1 MTMNPSDW
9 LKRNLRRAFFRLFPL
24 VLLASLA
31 DAALLGA
38 IRLFME
44 ILGKKVDFPL
54 GCWLSGAFLLVVL
67 RWGLSYL
74 RGVSIEKMCRR
85 LETGLLLWFARRLR
99 TLAPKFFHEEKSE
112 ERLAVAYDAVHVVSF
127 SAESLMFALQA
138 VLQLL
143 VFLPVLFFISPGL
156 TLAVLLIVL
165 PIVSFV
171 QRKMQALKPSV
182 EGEMMFRGKLRSE
195 MEQAKRFY
203 RLWCSGEELSQ
214 IGKKILE
221 SIRGVQVSG
230 LSVGRRKVALS
241 QGMEAFS
248 LAAVVLVLAF
258 CGWMILSGLLDAEG
272 LVLYCSALFLCYKPV
287 KECARLL
294 PQIRLA
300 KSAQD
305 ALQNLEREPRK
316 RKKIFRQGGSL
327 VFSDVGFSYGNSAQS
342 NPVFECLN
350 LKLLSGK
357 PVLLQGPNGCG
368 KSTFLRLVCGLEEPV
383 SGKIFLPETLAENG
397 IFFVS
402 QDLILPDRD
411 ILLRR
416 VRMLRGEGAFSK
428 MMNLLSAE
436 RLLEKCGLSGGER
449 AKVAL
454 LWALSSPA
462 KMVLLDEPFAFIA
475 EREREPILQSF
486 LECAEFY
493 GKWIFLASH
502 EPVGD
507 DLKVRF
513 DVLDFS
519 KTGILR

>member
-1 MTMNPSDW
+1 MNPSDW
-9 LKRNLRRAFFRLFPL
+9 LKKNLRKAFFRLFPL

-44 ILGKKVDFPL
+44 ILGKKANFSIGV
-54 GCWLSGAFLLVVL
+54 WLSGTVLLVVL

-74 RGVSIEKMCRR
+74 RGVSVEKMCRR

-112 ERLAVAYDAVHVVSF
+112 ERLMVAYDAVHVVSF
-127 SAESLMFALQA
+127 SAETLMLALQA

-156 TLAVLLIVL
+156 TFAVLLIVL

-171 QRKMQALKPSV
+171 QRRLHGLKPSV
-182 EGEMMFRGKLRSE
+182 EGEMAFRGSLRSGVE
-195 MEQAKRFY
+195 EAKRFY
-203 RLWCSGEELSQ
+203 RLWSSDEELSQ
-214 IGKKILE
+214 IGKKICRSVRAVLE
-221 SIRGVQVSG
+221 SGLDVGV
-230 LSVGRRKVALS
+230 RKAALS
-241 QGMEAFS
+241 QGMETFS
-248 LAAVVLVLAF
+248 LLSVVLVLAF
-258 CGWMILSGLLDAEG
+258 CGWMILSGRLDAEG

-300 KSAQD
+300 KSALNSLQD
-305 ALQNLEREPRK
+305 LEEEPRRRGK
-316 RKKIFRQGGSL
+316 NFHEENSL
-327 VFSDVGFSYGNSAQS
+327 AFSNVCFSYGNPAQGKL
-342 NPVFECLN
+342 VFKDLS
-350 LKLLSGK
+350 LTLL
-357 PVLLQGPNGCG
+357 PERHVLLQGPNGSG
-368 KSTFLRLVCGLEEPV
+368 KSTFLRLVADMEEPV
-383 SGKIFLPETLAENG
+383 SGRILLPKELAKNG
-397 IFFVS
+397 IFSVS
-402 QDLILPDRD
+402 QDLILPGIK
-411 ILLRR
+411 ILSPRIQ
-416 VRMLRGEGAFSK
+416 AFLGDDVFLK
-428 MMNLLSAE
+428 MMDLLSAE
-436 RLLEKCGLSGGER
+436 RLLEKRGLSGGER

-462 KMVLLDEPFAFIA
+462 KIILLDEPFAFIA
-475 EREREPILQSF
+475 EREREPILECF

-507 DLKVRF
+507 ALKSRF
-513 DVLDFS
+513 EILAFS
-519 KTGILR
+519 KMEILR

>member
-1 MTMNPSDW
+1 MNPSDW
-9 LKRNLRRAFFRLFPL
+9 LKRNLRGAFFRLFPL

-44 ILGKKVDFPL
+44 ILGRKVDFPL
-54 GCWLSGAFLLVVL
+54 GCWLLGTFLLVVL
-67 RWGLSYL
+67 RWGFSFL

-85 LETGLLLWFARRLR
+85 LETGLFLWFARRLR
-99 TLAPKFFHEEKSE
+99 TLAPKFFHKEKSG
-112 ERLAVAYDAVHVVSF
+112 ERLMVAYDAVHVVGF
-127 SAESLMFALQA
+127 SAESLMLALQA

-156 TLAVLLIVL
+156 TFAVLLIVL
-165 PIVSFV
+165 PIVSYV
-171 QRKMQALKPSV
+171 QRKLHALKPSV
-182 EGEMMFRGKLRSE
+182 EGEMAFRGKLRSE

-203 RLWCSGEELSQ
+203 RLWSSGEELSQ
-214 IGKKILE
+214 IGKNVLA
-221 SIRGVQVSG
+221 SIRGVQASG
-230 LSVGRRKVALS
+230 LGVGRRKVALS
-241 QGMEAFS
+241 QGMESFS
-248 LAAVVLVLAF
+248 LLAVVLVLAF
-258 CGWMILSGLLDAEG
+258 CGWMILSGRLDAEG

-300 KSAQD
+300 KSAQN
-305 ALQNLEREPRK
+305 ALMDLEKEPRK
-316 RKKIFRQGGSL
+316 RKRIFQEEQSI
-327 VFSDVGFSYGNSAQS
+327 VFSKVRFAYGDFAPCK
-342 NPVFECLN
+342 PVFDGLDLRILFE
-350 LKLLSGK
+350 K

-368 KSTFLRLVCGLEEPV
+368 KSTFLRLACGLEEPD
-383 SGKIFLPETLAENG
+383 SGEVFLPGTLAENG

-402 QDLILPDRD
+402 QDLILPDAE
-411 ILLRR
+411 ILTQRIGK
-416 VRMLRGEGAFSK
+416 LRGDAAFLK

-436 RLLEKCGLSGGER
+436 RLLGKRGLSGGER

-475 EREREPILQSF
+475 ERERKPILKCF
-486 LECAEFY
+486 LECSEFY

-502 EPVGD
+502 EPIED
-507 DLKVRF
+507 DLKKHF

-519 KTGILR
+519 GMECLR

>member
-1 MTMNPSDW
+1 MNPSDW
-9 LKRNLRRAFFRLFPL
+9 LKRNLRKAFFRLFPL
-24 VLLASLA
+24 VLFASLA

-54 GCWLSGAFLLVVL
+54 GFWIAGTFLLVVL

-74 RGVSIEKMCRR
+74 RGVSVEKMCRR

-112 ERLAVAYDAVHVVSF
+112 ERLMVAYDAVHVVSF
-127 SAESLMFALQA
+127 SAETLMLALQA

-171 QRKMQALKPSV
+171 QRKLHALKPSQ
-182 EGEMMFRGKLRSE
+182 EGEMAFRGSLRSDVE
-195 MEQAKRFY
+195 EAKRFY
-203 RLWCSGEELSQ
+203 RLWSSGEELLQ
-214 IGKKILE
+214 IGKRVCRSVRSVLE
-221 SIRGVQVSG
+221 AGLNVGV
-230 LSVGRRKVALS
+230 RKVALS
-241 QGMEAFS
+241 QGMETFS
-248 LAAVVLVLAF
+248 LLSVVLVLAF
-258 CGWMILSGLLDAEG
+258 CGWMILSGRLDAEG

-300 KSAQD
+300 KSALN

-316 RKKIFRQGGSL
+316 RKKIFQEECSL
-327 VFSDVGFSYGNSAQS
+327 AFSGVCFSYGNFAQS
-342 NPVFECLN
+342 KPVFENLN
-350 LKLLSGK
+350 LKLLPER

-368 KSTFLRLVCGLEEPV
+368 KSTFLRLIAGLEEPV
-383 SGKIFLPETLAENG
+383 SGKILLPKDFAENG
-397 IFFVS
+397 IFSVS
-402 QDLILPDRD
+402 QDLVLPDRETLFQR
-411 ILLRR
+411 IQT
-416 VRMLRGEGAFSK
+416 LRGDGAFWE

-436 RLLEKCGLSGGER
+436 RLLGKRGLSGGER

-454 LWALSSPA
+454 LWALSSSA
-462 KMVLLDEPFAFIA
+462 KMILLDEPFAFIA
-475 EREREPILQSF
+475 EREREPILRGF
-486 LECAEFY
+486 LECAKFY
-493 GKWIFLASH
+493 GKWTLLASH

-507 DLKVRF
+507 DLKNRF
-513 DVLDFS
+513 EILDFS
-519 KTGILR
+519 KMESLR